1 MRKCVDQTRHES
13 TDEESNDDPCSHY
26 EPFSSLV
33 LLKFILID
41 DNLLLVFIHLSS
53 LMNVLNL
60 ARKFTLDF
68 GLNVVLNQF
77 LENLLINVIE
87 ASSSSILHSM
97 EAIIIPIIITI
108 NVLSW

>member
-1 MRKCVDQTRHES
+1 
-13 TDEESNDDPCSHY
+13 
-26 EPFSSLV
+26 
-33 LLKFILID
+33 
-41 DNLLLVFIHLSS
+41 
-53 LMNVLNL
+53 MNVFNL

-77 LENLLINVIE
+77 LENLLIHIIE
-87 ASSSSILHSM
+87 GSSILHSM